1 MERTAY
7 KELLK
12 WKNDPEHKPLVV
24 LGARQV
30 GKTYLLRESGGRE
43 FKNMVC
49 VNCHANAFAENL
61 FRDLSTDRIIKEI
74 ERYYET
80 KIVAGE
86 TLLFFV
92 LHIVIISLFFLTL

>member
-43 FKNMVC
+43 FKNMVY

-61 FRDLSTDRIIKEI
+61 FRDLSTERIIKEI